1 MQWRLL
7 LREQSL
13 QGNVMPVIHAKQFSQ
28 VMRDLARVPA
38 QASRA
43 IAKDISK
50 EIQRNFARGVDP
62 YGEPWRELA
71 DSTRARGRHE
81 PPLTDTGAGKRS
93 VKVAPLASAGI
104 RITVSVFYMVYHQ
117 FGGKSHLRGGRR
129 NPRFGTDTDR
139 STDRENPPRRSFLPF
154 DALPRAWG
162 EIILAR
168 LEEMARKRVSRG

>member
-81 PPLTDTGAGKRS
+81 PPLTNTGSGKRS
-93 VKVAPLASAGI
+93 VRVAP
-104 RITVSVFYMVYHQ
+104 
-117 FGGKSHLRGGRR
+117 
-129 NPRFGTDTDR
+129 DR